1 MSSLTIPPGTDLCQL
16 PAAMPPP
23 GVVPNFVD
31 PESLA
36 PALIAVSAVMLTW
49 STIFIAARL
58 WMNWRDLKLADYF
71 AIIACVLNAAYTG
84 LILSVARYS
93 RHQWNVPICWYTATY
108 LKLIFSFG
116 MLLGPA
122 IFFAKAAIL
131 LLYLQIFSANRT
143 IRITVYILM
152 VVLTLTYWTNSILEI
167 AFACP
172 RPGETWIDLLTSGNP
187 GKIIYFGP
195 VQGSLAV
202 VIDIAIFI
210 LPLPVLWKL
219 NMPLRRRIAL
229 CAVFFTALMGV
240 IASVIALYGRIKL
253 LGTPDL
259 TWLETQLFI
268 CIIVENNV
276 ALVVCCV
283 PAFKNM
289 CKKHIAETRV
299 WKAFISRIHRRRS
312 GRRGDGR
319 GGKDVEKDGNRHC
332 GGPRLAQDYLNTE
345 NSKESTY
352 ENEVASEGNLKHFVS
367 HGQGSGSYD
376 ASSYSSRVVHIHGG
390 TKEENETPES
400 ANTGAN
406 GIVRNIDITQEV
418 HPEHVV

>member
-1 MSSLTIPPGTDLCQL
+1 MSSLTIPPGVDLCQI
-16 PAAMPPP
+16 PASPPPP

-36 PALIAVSAVMLTW
+36 GALIAVSAVMLTW
-49 STIFIAARL
+49 STIFLAARM
-58 WMNWRDLKLADYF
+58 WMNWRNLKLADYF
-71 AIIACVLNAAYTG
+71 AIIAGVLNGAYTG

-93 RHQWNVPICWYTATY
+93 RHQWNVPVCWYTATY
-108 LKLIFSFG
+108 MKIIFSFG

-131 LLYLQIFSANRT
+131 LLYLQIFAANRT
-143 IRITVYILM
+143 IRISCYVLM
-152 VVLTLTYWTNSILEI
+152 VALTLTYWTNTVLEI

-172 RPGETWIDLLTSGNP
+172 RPGETWTDLLTSGNP

-202 VIDIAIFI
+202 VLDIAIFI

-240 IASVIALYGRIKL
+240 IASVIALWARVIL

-259 TWLETQLFI
+259 TWLESQLFI

-276 ALVVCCV
+276 AIVVCCV

-289 CKKHIAETRV
+289 CKKHIAETRA
-299 WKAFISRIHRRRS
+299 WKALISKIHRRRS
-312 GRRGDGR
+312 GRGGNEGGDNNA
-319 GGKDVEKDGNRHC
+319 EKDGNRHRA
-332 GGPRLAQDYLNTE
+332 GPQLAPDYLNTD

-376 ASSYSSRVVHIHGG
+376 ASSYSSRVVHIQGG
-390 TKEENETPES
+390 VKEENELQES
-400 ANTGAN
+400 ANAGTN

-418 HPEHVV
+418 HPEHMV

>member
-1 MSSLTIPPGTDLCQL
+1 MASLTIPPGVDLCQI
-16 PAAMPPP
+16 PASLPPP

-36 PALIAVSAVMLTW
+36 GAIIAVSVVMLTW
-49 STIFIAARL
+49 STTFVAARL
-58 WMNWRDLKLADYF
+58 WMNWRNLKLADYF
-71 AIIACVLNAAYTG
+71 AIIGWVLNVAYTG

-93 RHQWNVPICWYTATY
+93 RHQWNVPVCWYTATY
-108 LKLIFSFG
+108 MKIIFSFG

-131 LLYLQIFSANRT
+131 LLYLQIFSAHRT
-143 IRITVYILM
+143 MRISVYILM
-152 VVLTLTYWTNSILEI
+152 VVTVFTYWTNTVLEI

-172 RPGETWIDLLTSGNP
+172 RPGETWISLLTSGNP

-229 CAVFFTALMGV
+229 CAVFFTALMGI
-240 IASVIALYGRIKL
+240 IASVVALWARVIL
-253 LGTPDL
+253 LGTQDL
-259 TWLETQLFI
+259 TWLESQLFI

-289 CKKHIAETRV
+289 CKKHIAETRA
-299 WKAFISRIHRRRS
+299 WKALMKKIHRRR
-312 GRRGDGR
+312 GDR
-319 GGKDVEKDGNRHC
+319 GGNEGGDNNVEKGGDRHC
-332 GGPRLAQDYLNTE
+332 GGPQLAPDYLNTD

-376 ASSYSSRVVHIHGG
+376 ASSYSSRVVHIQGG
-390 TKEENETPES
+390 VKEENEMPES
-400 ANTGAN
+400 ANGGTN

-418 HPEHVV
+418 HPEHMV